1 MSSLFRTIG
10 RVLPGRRR
18 AQEGGRSQERQPPI
32 ERVLPGSTYRAIAIV
47 TVTIIAVALSY
58 GAISAVSG
66 FVWWQ
71 TLLLAMFALGGAAEF
86 TFVGVIAAGGAPI
99 LAVLAGLLVNSRN
112 FAFGVAVG
120 PFFPQDWRA
129 LIAAHWVNDESTA
142 ISRTGHNDR
151 ARWHAF
157 LLMGAA
163 IAIMWPGGS
172 MLGQWLGNVID
183 ADFLGLD
190 AAFPI
195 ILFCLI
201 RGDLKNRATLSLT
214 LVGVLIAVLLT
225 PVLPLGLGAVT
236 SLSVFVFVATGWAV
250 RSLIR
255 RRRTADHHRGGAGHP
270 DSGDENTPGDGGVGL
285 AGGGAVASGG
295 DDAAYR
301 QSPEHP
307 PNPDRPQHPER
318 SVDAGEGR

>member
-1 MSSLFRTIG
+1 MSSVFRTIG
-10 RVLPGRRR
+10 RVLPG
-18 AQEGGRSQERQPPI
+18 
-32 ERVLPGSTYRAIAIV
+32 STYRDVAIV

-66 FVWWQ
+66 FAWWQ

-99 LAVLAGLLVNSRN
+99 LAVLAGLLVNTRN

-142 ISRTGHNDR
+142 LARTANNDR

-163 IAIMWPGGS
+163 IALMWPSGA
-172 MLGQWLGNVID
+172 MLGQWLGNVVD
-183 ADFLGLD
+183 ADLLGLD

-201 RGDLKNRATLSLT
+201 RGDLKSKATLTLT
-214 LVGVLIAVLLT
+214 LGGVLVSVLLT
-225 PVLPLGLGAVT
+225 PILPLGLGAVT
-236 SLSVFVFVATGWAV
+236 SLSVFVFVAAGWAV
-250 RSLIR
+250 RAVVNKR
-255 RRRTADHHRGGAGHP
+255 RGEAGRRAQTDPGRRTQTDP
-270 DSGDENTPGDGGVGL
+270 DVPANGVQVTGVQ
-285 AGGGAVASGG
+285 AEANS
-295 DDAAYR
+295 DD
-301 QSPEHP
+301 
-307 PNPDRPQHPER
+307 DRDSQ
-318 SVDAGEGR
+318 EGTR